1 MNKETSDKHY
11 VFYEEKKVCNR
22 GRARYL
28 LASASFKKF
37 PVSDEFSAAV
47 CVLPENYDE
56 RAYFNF
62 IEKWGTVSTIKG
74 TLSPQVL
81 AQVDN
86 NNFEI
91 VGPTFS
97 NTVREF
103 RRLLYRIG
111 CKCKGISTDFE
122 KLSIFYR
129 K

>member
-37 PVSDEFSAAV
+37 PVSDEFSADV

-62 IEKWGTVSTIKG
+62 IEKWGTVSTINVIHIGFFSLLFYFALIHVLKDKNNIINNIACVY
-74 TLSPQVL
+74 LLCLIRISPV
-81 AQVDN
+81 
-86 NNFEI
+86 
-91 VGPTFS
+91 
-97 NTVREF
+97 
-103 RRLLYRIG
+103 
-111 CKCKGISTDFE
+111 
-122 KLSIFYR
+122 
-129 K
+129 